1 MYINYDAVVMLFCCC
16 YVSEVASRDSNHV
29 VPKRHKLSIRNTRL
43 MRGILFVIENLPY
56 LLVSHACSFVLG
68 AVTCVYSQ

>member
-1 MYINYDAVVMLFCCC
+1 LEIQSKLVEILRVLCICCD
-16 YVSEVASRDSNHV
+16 VSDVASHEASHTA
-29 VPKRHKLSIRNTRL
+29 PKRHKLSIRNTRL

-68 AVTCVYSQ
+68 AVT